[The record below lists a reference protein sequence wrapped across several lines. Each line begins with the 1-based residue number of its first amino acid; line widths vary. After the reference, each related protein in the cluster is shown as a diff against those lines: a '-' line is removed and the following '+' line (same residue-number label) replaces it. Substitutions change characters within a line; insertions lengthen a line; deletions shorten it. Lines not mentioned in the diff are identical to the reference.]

1 MAQRAQNGISGNLL
15 DILSDFLRDRK
26 QRFVLNG
33 QRSTWK
39 KMSTQ
44 AFIKVPFWDHYFLSL
59 YKGFIW

>member
-39 KMSTQ
+39 NVNAGVHQGSILGPL
-44 AFIKVPFWDHYFLSL
+44 FF
-59 YKGFIW
+59 

>member
-39 KMSTQ
+39 NVNAGVLQGSILGPLFLK
-44 AFIKVPFWDHYFLSL
+44 FI
-59 YKGFIW
+59 

>member
-39 KMSTQ
+39 NVNAGVHQGSILGPLFFK
-44 AFIKVPFWDHYFLSL
+44 FI
-59 YKGFIW
+59 